1 MRAHVIY
8 LVPTLWCLATPSLA
22 ASPTGA
28 GLCTPQ
34 PHLTKLVLI
43 GDHFTIDGSAQALD
57 HLRPAQSR

>member
-1 MRAHVIY
+1 MRARAIF
-8 LVPTLWCLATPSLA
+8 LVPALWCLATPSLA

-43 GDHFTIDGSAQALD
+43 GGHFAIDDSAQTLD
-57 HLRPAQSR
+57 HLIPAQSR